1 MEPQNI
7 LVVLNRDETSWQPTD
22 PIIERAVELGDR
34 FGAALTLLHTAY
46 DHTLGFG
53 VFASRD
59 EIDAGRLQLMA
70 AARERQQALR
80 DRIST
85 ATGLAVSSAT
95 VWSHDR
101 SRSILD
107 AADDQQADL
116 ILKQSG
122 EHAYLLGL
130 LSNTDWDLVRNARTS
145 IWFLPPDG
153 DRHPADGIVAAVDQ
167 MFFEDDSEEE
177 FELDHECFD
186 TAKLLSD
193 RFQCPLFA
201 VHAYLV
207 PNLLGGYE
215 ALLPVSDTGGV
226 LRSGGP
232 QRLDDTV
239 RAHIARRHRDVVLD
253 FIDEHGIPL
262 DDVIVREGHVDQVLT
277 ATARAMNAGLIVM
290 GSSSKTWWDRLLGRV
305 HAEPTLA
312 NTPCDVLFVRPT

>member
-1 MEPQNI
+1 MELRKI
-7 LVVLNRDETSWQPTD
+7 LVVLSTEEASWKPTD
-22 PIIERAVELGDR
+22 PVIERAVELGDR
-34 FGAALTLLHTAY
+34 FGAALILLHAAY

-59 EIDAGRLQLMA
+59 EIDAGRLQLLA
-70 AARERQQALR
+70 SARERQEALR
-80 DRIST
+80 NEIST
-85 ATGLAVSSAT
+85 ATGLTVSSAT
-95 VWSHDR
+95 VWNHDR
-101 SRSILD
+101 SRCILN
-107 AADDQQADL
+107 AAKDQQADL

-122 EHAYLLGL
+122 EHAYVLGL
-130 LSNTDWDLVRNARTS
+130 LSNTDWDLVRNARTPV
-145 IWFLPPDG
+145 WFLPPDG

-167 MFFEDDSEEE
+167 MFFEDDSDEE

-186 TAKLLSD
+186 TAKHLSD

-201 VHAYLV
+201 VHAYFV

-215 ALLPVSDTGGV
+215 ALLPVTSAGGV
-226 LRSGGP
+226 LPAGGS
-232 QRLDDTV
+232 QRLDDTA
-239 RAHIARRHRDVVLD
+239 RAHISRRHRDVVLD

-277 ATARAMNAGLIVM
+277 ATARTMNAGLIVM

-312 NTPCDVLFVRPT
+312 NTPCDVLFVRPK